1 MAKLLRGLA
10 GLLLGMV
17 VFASLFYYLVV
28 VNVSQRID
36 GPEVY
41 NVAIQD
47 TDVYNRIYDEVLV
60 DEAIEEQPGNLLGN
74 PDIED
79 SGEAVAVLRE
89 VMPPAYLREQTEAN
103 IDRFTG
109 SLRHESED
117 LEIYVGLE
125 DPLEHMETAILNK
138 AHQVIDDL

>member
-36 GPEVY
+36 DPEIY
-41 NVAIQD
+41 NAAIGD
-47 TDVYNRIYDEVLV
+47 ADAYNRIYGEVLV
-60 DEAIEEQPGNLLGN
+60 DAAIEEQAGNLLGN
-74 PDIED
+74 LEIED

-89 VMPPAYLREQTEAN
+89 VMPRPISKSRPRPTLSGSPATFATKATTW
-103 IDRFTG
+103 RFTPN
-109 SLRHESED
+109 SRS
-117 LEIYVGLE
+117 
-125 DPLEHMETAILNK
+125 PWSA
-138 AHQVIDDL
+138 

>member
-1 MAKLLRGLA
+1 MRQKHGKAVAGLA

-17 VFASLFYYLVV
+17 VFASLFHYLVV

-41 NVAIQD
+41 SVAIED
-47 TDVYNRIYDEVLV
+47 TDVYNRIYGEVLV
-60 DEAIEEQPGNLLGN
+60 DEAIEEQAGNLLGN
-74 PDIED
+74 LDIED

-109 SLRHESED
+109 CLRHESED
-117 LEIYVGLE
+117 LRSTSGSRSRWSTWR
-125 DPLEHMETAILNK
+125 PRF
-138 AHQVIDDL
+138 